1 MSAVAKI
8 ERTSKPQRVPLSG
21 AQGLATSDELEIN
34 VVFTKM
40 RAALK
45 AVPIA
50 RRLAKLLG
58 VRVRL
63 LVPHIVPFPAPLDEP
78 LVSAAFLAR
87 EFRAKVGDDVV
98 ETRIDIRLCRDRWQ
112 MLQGVLA
119 PGSVIVLTGPGRWWP
134 SAERRLARRLE
145 AEGHNVIFSYAKE

>member
-1 MSAVAKI
+1 MSAAAKI

-40 RAALK
+40 RATLK
-45 AVPIA
+45 AIQIA

-58 VRVRL
+58 ARVRL
-63 LVPHIVPFPAPLDEP
+63 LVPHIVPFPVPLGEP
-78 LVSAAFLAR
+78 LVSAAFPAR
-87 EFRAKVGDDVV
+87 RFRTRIRGGVV
-98 ETRIDIRLCRDRWQ
+98 ETRVDIRFCRDRWQ
-112 MLQGVLA
+112 MLHGALA
-119 PGSVIVLTGPGRWWP
+119 PGSVIVLAGPRRWWP

-145 AEGHNVIFSYAKE
+145 VEGHNVIFSCVKE